1 MDNMQS
7 KLIYGDFPK
16 KFTEFSNSKIVILPV
31 PYDGTSTYVK
41 GADKGP
47 SALIEASPNME
58 FYDIQTKTEVYKQGI
73 YTETALS
80 GFSTPEEMVKGV
92 ESKVTELLNKG
103 KFVALIGGEHSVSIG
118 SIYAHAKKFKEISIL
133 QLDAHSDL
141 RDEYHGSKNNHACVM
156 SRAKEVG
163 NIVQVGI
170 RSMDKSEETNM
181 DKKNVF
187 FAKDIY
193 NNKKWIK
200 KAISKLKKK
209 VYLTIDLDVFDPSLF
224 PSTGT
229 PEPGGLF
236 WYDVVEFMEELFKS
250 REVVG
255 LDLVELCPNEQNKSS
270 DFIAS
275 KLLYTLLTYKYAFGK
290 KNSKF

>member
-1 MDNMQS
+1 ME
-7 KLIYGDFPK
+7 KIIFGDFPK
-16 KFTEFSNSKIVILPV
+16 KLTEFSNSKIVLLPV

-41 GADKGP
+41 GADRGP
-47 SALIEASPNME
+47 QALIEASPNME
-58 FYDIQTKTEVYKQGI
+58 FYDIETKTEVYKQGI
-73 YTETALS
+73 YTADSLT
-80 GFSTPEEMVKGV
+80 GFNSPEGMVLGV
-92 ESKVTELLNKG
+92 EAKVTELLNKG

-118 SIYAHAKKFKEISIL
+118 SIYAHVKKFKDISVL
-133 QLDAHSDL
+133 QFDAHSDL

-156 SRAKEVG
+156 SRAKEVA

-170 RSMDKSEETNM
+170 RSTDVSEQKNM
-181 DKKNVF
+181 PKGSVF
-187 FAKDIY
+187 YAKDIY

-236 WYDVVEFMEELFKS
+236 WYDLIEFMHELFKS

-275 KLLYTLLTYKYAFGK
+275 KLLYTLLTYKFALGK
-290 KNSKF
+290 KK

>member
-1 MDNMQS
+1 ME
-7 KLIYGDFPK
+7 KLIYGDFEK
-16 KFTEFSNSKIVILPV
+16 KYTQFSTAKIVLLPIA
-31 PYDGTSTYVK
+31 YDGTSTYVK

-47 SALIEASPNME
+47 SALLKASPNME
-58 FYDIQTKTEVYKQGI
+58 FYDIQTKTEIYKQGI
-73 YTETALS
+73 YTEDIMQ
-80 GFSTPEEMVKGV
+80 GFTSPEQMVNSV
-92 ESKVTELLNKG
+92 EKKVTELLEKG

-118 SIYAHAKKFKEISIL
+118 SIYAHAKKYKDISVI

-141 RDEYHGSKNNHACVM
+141 RDDYHGSKNNHACIM
-156 SRAKEVG
+156 KRAKEVA

-170 RSMDKSEETNM
+170 RSTDTSEL
-181 DKKNVF
+181 KNVNEKTTF
-187 FAKDIY
+187 YAKDIY
-193 NNKKWIK
+193 NNKKWMK
-200 KAISKLKKK
+200 KAILKLKKK

-236 WYDVVEFMEELFKS
+236 WYDVVEFMYELFKN
-250 REVVG
+250 REVIG

-275 KLLYTLLTYKYAFGK
+275 KLLYTLLTYKFYFEK
-290 KNSKF
+290 KSKKV

>member
-1 MDNMQS
+1 LTT
-7 KLIYGDFPK
+7 KLKFGDFPNK
-16 KFTEFSNSKIVILPV
+16 YADPLTAKVAILPV
-31 PYDGTSTYVK
+31 PYDGTSTYIK

-47 SALIEASPNME
+47 IALIEASPNME
-58 FYDIQTKTEVYKQGI
+58 MYDIKTGTEVYKQGI
-73 YTETALS
+73 YVEDPLK
-80 GFSTPEEMVKGV
+80 GFNTPDEMVNSV
-92 ESKVTELLNKG
+92 EDKVSELIEKG
-103 KFVALIGGEHSVSIG
+103 KFVTLIGGEHSVSIG
-118 SIYAHAKKFKEISIL
+118 SIKAFAKKYGNISVL

-141 RDEYHGSKNNHACVM
+141 RDEYEHSKYNHACVM
-156 SRAKEVG
+156 SRAKEVA

-170 RSMDKSEETNM
+170 RSMDSSELKNM
-181 DKKNVF
+181 NKNNVF

-200 KAISKLKKK
+200 KAISKLGKK

-236 WYDVVEFMEELFKS
+236 WYDVVEFMEELFKQ
-250 REVVG
+250 REVIG

-275 KLLYTLLTYKYAFGK
+275 KLLYTLLTYKFAFLKNNK
-290 KNSKF
+290 K

>member
-1 MDNMQS
+1 MAS
-7 KLIYGDFPK
+7 KLVYGDFPTEY
-16 KFTEFSNSKIVILPV
+16 TEFSKSKIVLLPV

-41 GADKGP
+41 GANKGP

-58 FYDIQTKTEVYKQGI
+58 FYDIETKIEVYKEGI
-73 YTETALS
+73 YTESPLD
-80 GFSTPEEMVKGV
+80 GFNTPEEMVKSV
-92 ESKVTELLNKG
+92 EKKVTQLITDK

-118 SIYAHAKKFKEISIL
+118 SIYAHAKEFGDISVL

-141 RDEYHGSKNNHACVM
+141 RDSYHGSKNNHACVM
-156 SRAKEVG
+156 SRAKEVA

-170 RSMDKSEETNM
+170 RSMDISEKNNMSTNS
-181 DKKNVF
+181 VF

-200 KAISKLKKK
+200 KAISKLKNK

-236 WYDVVEFMEELFKS
+236 WYDVINFMQEVFKS
-250 REVVG
+250 RDVIG
-255 LDLVELCPNEQNKSS
+255 LDLVELCPDPKSKSS

-275 KLLYTLLTYKYAFGK
+275 KLLYTLLTYKFFYK
-290 KNSKF
+290 KK

>member
-1 MDNMQS
+1 MD
-7 KLIYGDFPK
+7 KLIYGDFEK
-16 KFTEFSNSKIVILPV
+16 KYTQFSTAKIVLLPV

-47 SALIEASPNME
+47 RALIEASPNME

-73 YTETALS
+73 YTENPLE
-80 GFSTPEEMVKGV
+80 GFNSPEQMVASV
-92 ESKVTELLNKG
+92 EKKVTELLNNN
-103 KFVALIGGEHSVSIG
+103 KFVTLIGGEHSVSIG
-118 SIYAHAKKFKEISIL
+118 SIYAHAKKFKDISIL

-141 RDEYHGSKNNHACVM
+141 RDEYHDSKNNHACVM
-156 SRAKEVG
+156 SRAKKVA

-170 RSMDKSEETNM
+170 RSSDVSEINSME
-181 DKKNVF
+181 KGSVF

-193 NNKKWIK
+193 NNKKWMK

-236 WYDVVEFMEELFKS
+236 WYDVIEFMHELFKN

-255 LDLVELCPNEQNKSS
+255 LDLVELCPNETNKSS

-275 KLLYTLLTYKYAFGK
+275 KLLYTLLTYKFALEK
-290 KNSKF
+290 KK

>member
-1 MDNMQS
+1 MEQ
-7 KLIYGDFPK
+7 LVYGDFEK
-16 KFTEFSNSKIVILPV
+16 KYTQFSTAKVVLLPV
-31 PYDGTSTYVK
+31 AYDGTSTYVK

-47 SALIEASPNME
+47 RALILASPNME
-58 FYDIQTKTEVYKQGI
+58 FYDIETKTEMYKQGI
-73 YTETALS
+73 YTAPTLE
-80 GFSTPEEMVKGV
+80 GFTSPEIMV
-92 ESKVTELLNKG
+92 ESVEKKVTELIDNN

-118 SIYAHAKKFKEISIL
+118 SIYAHAKKYKDISVL

-141 RDEYHGSKNNHACVM
+141 RDDYHGSKNNHACVM
-156 SRAKEVG
+156 KRAKEVA

-170 RSMDKSEETNM
+170 RSTDTSEL
-181 DKKNVF
+181 KNVEVKNTF
-187 FAKDIY
+187 YAKDIY

-236 WYDVVEFMEELFKS
+236 WYDVIEFMHELFKN

-275 KLLYTLLTYKYAFGK
+275 KLLYTLLTYKFAFEK
-290 KNSKF
+290 KSKKI